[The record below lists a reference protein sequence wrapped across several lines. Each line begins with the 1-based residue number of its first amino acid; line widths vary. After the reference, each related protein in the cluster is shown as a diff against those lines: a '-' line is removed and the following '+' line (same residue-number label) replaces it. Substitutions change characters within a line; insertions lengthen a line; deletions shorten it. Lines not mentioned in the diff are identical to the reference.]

1 MKKILL
7 TATLLVG
14 LSAMSNAQDKGV
26 GINTTT
32 PKASLDVAT
41 TSDNTMPDAVL
52 VPRFS
57 LTQLQAKNNAYTTD
71 QNGALVF
78 VNDITGTPGGKT
90 VNITATGFYY
100 YDSVAGQWKTLGG
113 GGSAVDTSL
122 YLNDGSLGGDR
133 VVTQANHSL
142 TFTTGTNRLIVN
154 GTQQNTGAQFIK
166 YRKVTA
172 GPITWAADDYAIVLE
187 FGANLSGGALSL
199 PDAAANAGRM
209 VYIGNNSG
217 NNATFAS
224 ANTATSPRV
233 GTTITTGTGFTYVSD
248 GATWYILSGR

>member
-57 LTQLQAKNNAYTTD
+57 LTQLQAKNGAYAAD

-78 VNDITGTPGGKT
+78 VNDISTGTPSGKT

-100 YDSVAGQWKTLGG
+100 YDGVAAEWKTLGG

-122 YLNDGSLGGDR
+122 YLNDGTLAGNR
-133 VVTQANHSL
+133 IVTQANNNL
-142 TFTTGTNRLIVN
+142 TFTTGATGRTRIN
-154 GTQQNTGAQFIK
+154 GNFETQGAVYMKTRPFSGNLTPD
-166 YRKVTA
+166 VWT
-172 GPITWAADDYAIVLE
+172 ADDYHIVL
-187 FGANLSGGALSL
+187 SGTTAVMSL
-199 PDAAANAGRM
+199 PSAAANPGRVVAITNQSGSARGWDANADNRYQNAANLGAAKGAM
-209 VYIGNNSG
+209 FISIG
-217 NNATFAS
+217 
-224 ANTATSPRV
+224 
-233 GTTITTGTGFTYVSD
+233 GTWQMLGGF
-248 GATWYILSGR
+248 

>member
-57 LTQLQAKNNAYTTD
+57 LTQLQAKDGAYAAD

-90 VNITATGFYY
+90 VNIAATGFYY

-122 YLNDGSLGGDR
+122 YLNDGQLGGNR
-133 VVTQANHSL
+133 IVTHNNNNL
-142 TFTTGTNRLIVN
+142 TFTTGTGRVIVN
-154 GTQQNTGAQFIK
+154 GTQQNTGAVYMK
-166 YRKVTA
+166 TRPHVGDLLA
-172 GPITWAADDYAIVLE
+172 STWASDDYSII
-187 FGANLSGGALSL
+187 LSGTNTNISL
-199 PDAAANAGRM
+199 PDAAANSGR
-209 VYIGNNSG
+209 VISLTNQSG
-217 NNATFAS
+217 SNRTFVSGSAFKPQNLAALAS
-224 ANTATSPRV
+224 GKAMLF
-233 GTTITTGTGFTYVSD
+233 ISD
-248 GATWYILSGR
+248 GATWQILGGYL

>member
-57 LTQLQAKNNAYTTD
+57 LTQLQAKNGAYLAD

-78 VNDITGTPGGKT
+78 VNDISTGTPSGKT

-100 YDSVAGQWKTLGG
+100 YDSIAGEWKTLGG

-122 YLNDGSLGGDR
+122 YLNDGTLGGNR
-133 VVTQANHSL
+133 VVTQNANNL
-142 TFTTGTNRLIVN
+142 TFTNTGAGRFIVN
-154 GTQQNTGAQFIK
+154 GTQQNTGAVYMK
-166 YRKVTA
+166 TRSHS
-172 GPITWAADDYAIVLE
+172 GPLVPSTWAADDYNIVVSGTTAVFALPNASQNVGRVVSITNQTGAARGWDTNAE
-187 FGANLSGGALSL
+187 NRYENAANLGAAKGAMFIS
-199 PDAAANAGRM
+199 
-209 VYIGNNSG
+209 I
-217 NNATFAS
+217 
-224 ANTATSPRV
+224 
-233 GTTITTGTGFTYVSD
+233 GTTWQMIGGF
-248 GATWYILSGR
+248 

>member
-57 LTQLQAKNNAYTTD
+57 LTQLQAKNGAYAAD

-100 YDSVAGQWKTLGG
+100 YDSVAGEWKTLGG
-113 GGSAVDTSL
+113 GGTDTSL
-122 YLNDGSLGGDR
+122 YLNNGTLGGDR

-172 GPITWAADDYAIVLE
+172 PPITWADDDHALVLE
-187 FGANLSGGALSL
+187 FGANFSGSLTL
-199 PDAAANAGRM
+199 PDAAANPGRII
-209 VYIGNNSG
+209 YIGNSTG
-217 NNATFAS
+217 ATAS
-224 ANTATSPRV
+224 FGASNTSTTPRV
-233 GTTITTGTGFTYVSD
+233 GTSITTGTGFTYVSD
-248 GATWYILSGR
+248 GTTWYILSGR